1 MTRRCGHAPAW
12 LPALLTAL
20 WLIPAGAAHAAAK
33 PRSPDVQE
41 KKAEL
46 DDLKERI
53 EALRKEVAD
62 AEESRADVAD
72 QLAEAERAISE
83 ANRRLRGLTEQRSA
97 TRRDL
102 SALEADARRLE
113 ADIAV
118 QQERLAHLLH
128 RRYLTGDVDGL
139 RLLLSGKDPA
149 EVERDAYFL
158 GKLSKGQAE
167 LIQSLR
173 LALDHRQTIAAQIRD
188 AVARLDEIERSQ
200 QKERD
205 TLLVQQE
212 RRRTVLA
219 RISDAIKSRRRE
231 ISTLKRDEQRLG
243 RLIEGL
249 SRISRKPAPRP
260 AAIPPPARAP
270 VPTSPT
276 APASPV
282 SPAEPAATAP
292 PPTRPSAEPAPAPP
306 AVAPPVAH
314 ASTAPDEPLA
324 GQSLSQLRGRL
335 RPPVRGE
342 LMNRFGAPRQ
352 DGGTTWKGLFIRTV
366 PGADVKAVAPG
377 RVVFADWLRGFGN
390 LVILD
395 HGDSYLTVYGNN
407 ESVFVPVGQQVQ
419 AGETIAA
426 VGNSGGSP
434 DYGLYFELRHQGQ
447 PLDPMRWVNLR

>member
-1 MTRRCGHAPAW
+1 MTRRPGHAPAW
-12 LPALLTAL
+12 LPALLAAL
-20 WLIPAGAAHAAAK
+20 WLTPPGAAHAAAK

-83 ANRRLRGLTEQRSA
+83 ANRRLRGLTEQRTV

-102 SALEADARRLE
+102 TALETDARRLE

-128 RRYLTGDVDGL
+128 RRYLNGDTDGL
-139 RLLLSGKDPA
+139 RLLLSGKNPA
-149 EVERDAYFL
+149 EVARDAYFL
-158 GKLSKGQAE
+158 GKLSRGQAE
-167 LIQSLR
+167 LIQNLR
-173 LALDHRQTIAAQIRD
+173 LALDERQAIAAKIRD
-188 AVARLDEIERSQ
+188 TVARLDEIERSQ

-205 TLLVQQE
+205 ALLVQQE
-212 RRRTVLA
+212 RRRAVLA
-219 RISDAIKSRRRE
+219 RISDAIKTRRRE

-243 RLIEGL
+243 RLIAGL

-270 VPTSPT
+270 VPPSS
-276 APASPV
+276 AV
-282 SPAEPAATAP
+282 PAEPADGAP
-292 PPTRPSAEPAPAPP
+292 PSARPSAEPAPAPP
-306 AVAPPVAH
+306 AAPPPLAH
-314 ASTAPDEPLA
+314 AGAAPDEPPA

-335 RPPVRGE
+335 RLPVRGE